1 MPLDMLVTGG
11 RIATLAGERGFG
23 WVEAV
28 GITAGRVAFAGTAI
42 ELETRADPHTL
53 RVELDPDEVAIPGLS
68 DAHLHLAEGGLALD
82 RIDLTSA
89 PTLDAGLERIA
100 AAHAALTDGD
110 AWLEG
115 HGWHN
120 DRWGVWPTAADLE
133 RVAPGRA
140 VALWAHDHHALWV
153 SPRAMA
159 IAGIDA
165 DRGDPDGGIIRR
177 GEDGDPTGILHEAAA
192 RIATDH
198 IPAATSEQYETSIG
212 RLAHDLVRLGV
223 VAVHDPG
230 ALSLQ
235 EGLGRGIAAY
245 RTLDERDDLPIR
257 VHASIRSEQLPT
269 AIAAGLRSGDP
280 LGPPG
285 GRARFGWL
293 KLFADGTLAS
303 RTAALLDPIEPEPGR
318 PLPAGTERGIWLTP
332 PDAVAAFARQA
343 ADAGISTQIHAIGD
357 RGCRAS
363 LDALEPTAGRTPLM
377 PRLEH
382 VQLLHPDDRPRF
394 RELGIGASIQPVHV
408 RADAS
413 IARTLWGERAETR
426 SYPMRSLLDA
436 RAVVAFG
443 TDAPVEP
450 IDPWPGLSMA
460 VTRVDGSWPEGSAP
474 FGPDERLTLEQALR
488 AACVG
493 PATVA
498 AEEADRGRLVPG
510 QRADLVVLPASAMS
524 HPIEP
529 GGALATAR
537 PRMVIIDGEIAF
549 ER

>member
-1 MPLDMLVTGG
+1 MPLDILVSGG
-11 RIATLAGERGFG
+11 RIATLAGPRGFG
-23 WVEAV
+23 WVEAL
-28 GITAGRVAFAGTAI
+28 GITDGRVAFAGSAI

-53 RVELDPDEVAIPGLS
+53 RVEMDPDEVAIPGLS

-82 RIDLTSA
+82 RIDLTS
-89 PTLDAGLERIA
+89 TRSLKAGLAVIA
-100 AAHAALTDGD
+100 AASAGPAAQDT
-110 AWLEG
+110 WLEG

-120 DRWGVWPTAADLE
+120 DRWGGWPAAADLE

-153 SPRAMA
+153 SQRAME

-177 GEDGDPTGILHEAAA
+177 DDHGTPTGVLHEAAA
-192 RIATDH
+192 RMVTDH
-198 IPAATSEQYETSIG
+198 IPPAAPEQYEASIA
-212 RLAHDLVRLGV
+212 RLSRDLVRLGV

-235 EGLGRGIAAY
+235 VGLGRAIAAY
-245 RTLDERDDLPIR
+245 RVLDERGDLAIR
-257 VHASIRSEQLPT
+257 VHASIRSEQL
-269 AIAAGLRSGDP
+269 AAAVEEGLRSGDP

-303 RTAALLDPIEPEPGR
+303 RTAAVLEPIVAEQGR

-332 PDAVAAFARQA
+332 PELVADFARRA
-343 ADAGISTQIHAIGD
+343 AAAGIATQIHAIGD
-357 RGCRAS
+357 RSCRVS
-363 LDALEPTAGRTPLM
+363 LDALEPLAGMTALM

-382 VQLLHPDDRPRF
+382 VQLLHPEDRLRF
-394 RELGIGASIQPVHV
+394 ARSGIAASIQPVHV
-408 RADAS
+408 RADAP
-413 IARTLWGERAETR
+413 IARLLWGDRAETR
-426 SYPMRSLLDA
+426 GYPMRSLVDA
-436 RAVVAFG
+436 GAVVAFG

-450 IDPWPGLSMA
+450 IDPWPGLSLA
-460 VTRVDGSWPEGSAP
+460 VTRVDGTWPAGSEP
-474 FGPDERLTLEQALR
+474 FGPDERLSLDEALR
-488 AACVG
+488 AACLA
-493 PATVA
+493 PATIA
-498 AEEADRGRLVPG
+498 AEPDRGRLTPG
-510 QRADLVVLPASAMS
+510 QRADLIVIPAGALS

-537 PRMVIIDGEIAF
+537 PRLVMIDGEVAF

>member
-1 MPLDMLVTGG
+1 MPLDVLVTGG
-11 RIATLAGERGFG
+11 RIATLAGDRGFG

-28 GITAGRVAFAGTAI
+28 GVRDGRVAFAGSAI

-53 RVELDPDEVAIPGLS
+53 RVELDPDEVAIPGLT

-82 RIDLTSA
+82 RIDLTSS
-89 PTLDAGLERIA
+89 PTFDDGLARIA
-100 AAHAALTDGD
+100 AAAAALDDGD
-110 AWLEG
+110 VWLEG

-120 DRWGVWPTAADLE
+120 DRWGVWPTADDLE

-153 SPRAMA
+153 SRRAME

-165 DRGDPDGGIIRR
+165 DRADPDGGIIRR
-177 GEDGDPTGILHEAAA
+177 DERGIPTGILHEAAA
-192 RIATDH
+192 RIVTDH
-198 IPAATSEQYETSIG
+198 VPAASAELYEASIA
-212 RLAHDLVRLGV
+212 RLSRDLVRLGV

-235 EGLGRGIAAY
+235 EGLGRAIAAY
-245 RTLDERDDLPIR
+245 QILDEREDLPIR
-257 VHASIRSEQLPT
+257 VHASIRSEQLAT
-269 AIAAGLRSGDP
+269 AVEHELRSGDP

-303 RTAALLDPIEPEPGR
+303 RTAALLDPIVAEAGR
-318 PLPAGTERGIWLTP
+318 PLPRGTERGIWLTAP
-332 PDAVAAFARQA
+332 EVVADFARRA
-343 ADAGISTQIHAIGD
+343 AAAGITTQVHAIGD
-357 RGCRAS
+357 RSCRAT
-363 LDALEPTAGRTPLM
+363 LDALEPTAGRTALM

-394 RELGIGASIQPVHV
+394 AASGIAASIQPIHV
-408 RADAS
+408 RADAP
-413 IARTLWGERAETR
+413 IARALWGDRAETR
-426 SYPMRSLLDA
+426 GYPMRSLVESG
-436 RAVVAFG
+436 AVVAFG

-460 VTRVDGSWPEGSAP
+460 VTRIDGTWPDGSAP
-474 FGPDERLTLEQALR
+474 FGPEERLTLEQALR
-488 AACVG
+488 AACVA
-493 PATVA
+493 PAITA
-498 AEEADRGRLVPG
+498 AEPDRGRLVPG
-510 QRADLVVLPASAMS
+510 QRADLVILPASALS

-529 GGALATAR
+529 GGELSTAR
-537 PRMVIIDGEIAF
+537 PRLVMIDGEIAF

>member
-1 MPLDMLVTGG
+1 MPLDILVTGG

-23 WVEAV
+23 WVDAV
-28 GITAGRVAFAGTAI
+28 GITAGRVAFAGSAI

-53 RVELDPDEVAIPGLS
+53 RIELDPDEVAIPGLT

-82 RIDLTSA
+82 RVDLTTSR
-89 PTLDAGLERIA
+89 TLDEGLA
-100 AAHAALTDGD
+100 AIGQSNAELADPD

-120 DRWGVWPTAADLE
+120 DRWGAWPTADDLE

-153 SPRAMA
+153 SRRAME
-159 IAGIDA
+159 IAGIVAGRD
-165 DRGDPDGGIIRR
+165 DPGGGIIRR
-177 GEDGDPTGILHEAAA
+177 GDDGAPTGVLHEAAA
-192 RIATDH
+192 RIATDR
-198 IPAATSEQYETSIG
+198 IPPASAELYESSIA
-212 RLAHDLVRLGV
+212 RLTLDLVRLGV

-230 ALSLQ
+230 ALSVQ
-235 EGLGRGIAAY
+235 DGLGRGIAAY
-245 RTLDERDDLPIR
+245 QTLDERGDLPIR
-257 VHASIRSEQLPT
+257 VHASIRSEQLAT
-269 AIAAGLRSGDP
+269 AIALGLRSGDP

-303 RTAALLDPIEPEPGR
+303 RTAALLEPIEPEAGA
-318 PLPAGTERGIWLTP
+318 LPPGTERGIWLTD
-332 PDAVAAFARQA
+332 PDAIAGFARQA
-343 ADAGISTQIHAIGD
+343 ADAGIATQIHAIGD
-357 RGCRAS
+357 RSCRVS
-363 LDALEPTAGRTPLM
+363 LGALEPTVGRSALM

-394 RELGIGASIQPVHV
+394 ARAGIAASIQPVHV
-408 RADAS
+408 RADAP
-413 IARTLWGERAETR
+413 IARILWGDRAATR
-426 SYPMRSLLDA
+426 GYPMRSLIEA
-436 RAVVAFG
+436 GAVVAFG

-460 VTRVDGSWPEGSAP
+460 VTRIDGTWPPGSEP
-474 FGPDERLTLEQALR
+474 FGPDERVTLEQALR
-488 AACVG
+488 AACVA
-493 PATVA
+493 PALMA
-498 AEEADRGRLVPG
+498 AEQDRGRLVVG
-510 QRADLVVLPASAMS
+510 QRADLAVIPAEALV

-529 GGALATAR
+529 GGSLATAR
-537 PRMVIIDGEIAF
+537 PRLVMIDGEVVF